1 METKTN
7 QARNFFGYGESDLNF
22 DYNCWG
28 SFGFRPTTR
37 LLGRG
42 PIRILSMSTQSSDIS
57 GFMIFIL
64 ALSFITIS
72 YFMGMLVHSALM
84 YEDKNNIGKD
94 SRNGWIL
101 SMVAGTG
108 ITGWMFYYG
117 YYANFLR

>member
-1 METKTN
+1 
-7 QARNFFGYGESDLNF
+7 
-22 DYNCWG
+22 
-28 SFGFRPTTR
+28 
-37 LLGRG
+37 
-42 PIRILSMSTQSSDIS
+42 MSTQSSDIS

-72 YFMGMLVHSALM
+72 YFMGMFVHSALM